1 MEQFAVL
8 TLFILGL
15 GFGLLSL
22 LSLFAR
28 QKLHDREVAALEKA
42 AFAKAAE

>member
-1 MEQFAVL
+1 MEQYAVL
-8 TLFILGL
+8 ALFILL
-15 GFGLLSL
+15 GVVSSLSL